1 MMHLT
6 LGPQC
11 SIIVLEIRDRHV
23 MSSEGWKVALTKCR
37 YAQRAREWAS
47 VHEFGRNRGGGPTP
61 DTLAIPPVPKNT
73 SVPYKYR
80 DETREG
86 EPRHPQ

>member
-1 MMHLT
+1 
-6 LGPQC
+6 
-11 SIIVLEIRDRHV
+11 

-61 DTLAIPPVPKNT
+61 DIGNTAVAKNT